1 MKEITR
7 ELESAEPSGELVD
20 LLLSVDVES
29 LSEEQLLTGFI
40 VSKKMIA
47 ALEYFGLVFLSRL
60 GDSAEVAMATH
71 QPEQSVVRQKEFS
84 RVLERLPQLCELLRR
99 GELDLRRLQ
108 TVDDRVINLPCPAM
122 VAEVEDALVE
132 AAPGLTHTQL
142 ARRATKAVA
151 EADPLGYDQRRL
163 KAKDKDRRVEFY
175 PLPDGMAQLRITMTA
190 IDARACHDVL
200 TQDAKALVKDDR
212 TTDQKRAD
220 AFLDRFLGYGV
231 DRKVKVH
238 VTISMETLM
247 GLTEDPGT
255 LDDYGPIAA
264 DSAREL
270 AMRGPWRGLLLGPT
284 RTVEEMSTGL
294 YRADTRTREFAIQRD
309 GGTCCAP
316 GCTTPIQELDH
327 TVPWPAGKT
336 EASQLKGYCAHHH
349 HLKHGNYNVTLDE
362 DGTLHWVTPLGRH
375 YTTKPHQ
382 Y

>member
-7 ELESAEPSGELVD
+7 ELESMEPSGELVD
-20 LLLSVDVES
+20 LLLSVVVES
-29 LSEEQLLTGFI
+29 LSEEQLLTALI
-40 VSKKMIA
+40 ANKRVIA
-47 ALEYFGLVFLSRL
+47 ALGYIDLALRRRL
-60 GDSAEVAMATH
+60 PDTAEVAMATH
-71 QPEQSVVRQKEFS
+71 EPEQSVVRKKERS
-84 RVLERLPQLCELLRR
+84 AVLERLPQLCDLLRR

-132 AAPGLTHTQL
+132 VAPGLTHTQL

-151 EADPLGYDQRRL
+151 EVDPLGYDQRRL

-190 IDARACHDVL
+190 IDARTCHDVL

-238 VTISMETLM
+238 VTISRETLM
-247 GLTEDPGT
+247 GLNDEPGM
-255 LDDYGPIAA
+255 LDGYGPIAA

-270 AMRGPWRGLLLGPT
+270 AMHGPWRGLLLGPT
-284 RTVEEMSTGL
+284 RTAEALTVDTYRPNSLIKEMVIR
-294 YRADTRTREFAIQRD
+294 RA
-309 GGTCCAP
+309 GGVCEAP

-327 TVPWPAGKT
+327 TIPWPKGKT
-336 EASQLKGYCAHHH
+336 SATQLKGYCAHHH
-349 HLKHGNYNVTLDE
+349 HLKHRDYTVTLDQ
-362 DGTLHWVTPLGRH
+362 DGTLQWTTPQGRH
-375 YTTKPHQ
+375 YTTRPHH